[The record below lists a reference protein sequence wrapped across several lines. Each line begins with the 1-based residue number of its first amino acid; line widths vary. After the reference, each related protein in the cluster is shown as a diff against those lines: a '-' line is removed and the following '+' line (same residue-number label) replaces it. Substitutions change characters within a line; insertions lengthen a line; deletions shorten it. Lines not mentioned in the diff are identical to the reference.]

1 MNRFLWTARNSLALK
16 VILSTVILS
25 LCVVWITGSALNS
38 RLSDGIREVNLNS
51 AIVEA
56 RSTIFTADYRFLLA
70 QGEDDAVVQK
80 VVDDVISSAT
90 TITLNEN
97 TREVVFL
104 RSPNNTKDIN
114 YEIASNFLD
123 PISIPKS
130 LSERVRKSEDTVWQ
144 YTTMRYSQGASVPG
158 LAIGQKVQIPNAG
171 QYEMYIVFSLA
182 NEVQT
187 LNLIDTYMLIAGF
200 ILLILITMI
209 TWVVLRQVVKPVREA
224 ARIATEFTLGDFRQ
238 RMKVTSQDEISR
250 LGHAFNEMAQSL
262 EQQIARLENLSR
274 VQQRFVSD
282 VSHELRTPLTTL
294 RMASEVISDS
304 RESFDPIVARSTEL
318 LVAQLD
324 RFERLLEDLLEVSRF
339 DAEVAV
345 LEAVDFDIVQLVNR
359 CAEDLALVA
368 KERKTQI
375 YVNSAEPTIMIKA
388 DIRRVER
395 ILRNLFANAIDHAEE
410 VQIDVRIEASERDVA
425 IGVRDYG
432 VGLDEASLTRVFDR
446 FWRADPSRARTRGGT
461 GLGLSIA
468 LEDAR
473 LHNGELEVWGR
484 PGRGAHFVVTL
495 PRKTWDSVES
505 RLISLQPEDYRA

>member
-1 MNRFLWTARNSLALK
+1 MNRFFWKVRNSLAFK
-16 VILSTVILS
+16 VIISTVILS
-25 LCVVWITGSALNS
+25 LGVVWITGSALNS
-38 RLSDGIREVNLNS
+38 RLSSGIREVNLNS

-70 QGEDDAVVQK
+70 QGEKDSVVQK

-90 TITLNEN
+90 TITSNEN
-97 TREVVFL
+97 TREVVFA
-104 RSPNNTKDIN
+104 RSPGNTRAIN
-114 YEIASNFLD
+114 YEIASNLLD
-123 PISIPKS
+123 PATIPKS
-130 LSERVRKSEDTVWQ
+130 LSDRVRKSSDITWQ
-144 YTTMRYSQGASVPG
+144 YVTMRYLQGITAPG

-182 NEVQT
+182 NEEKT
-187 LNLIDTYMLIAGF
+187 LSLINTYLFIAG
-200 ILLILITMI
+200 LILIILITLI
-209 TWVVLRQVVKPVREA
+209 TWLVVRQVIKPVREA
-224 ARIATEFTLGDFRQ
+224 ARIATEFTSGDFRQ
-238 RMKVTSQDEISR
+238 RMKVYSQDEIST
-250 LGHAFNEMAQSL
+250 LGRAFNEMAESL

-294 RMASEVISDS
+294 RMASEVIAAS
-304 RESFDPIVARSTEL
+304 RDDFDPTVARSTEL

-345 LEAVDFDIVQLVNR
+345 LEAVDFDIVELVNR
-359 CAEDLALVA
+359 CADDLALVA
-368 KERKTQI
+368 KERKTEI
-375 YVNSAEPTIMIKA
+375 YVKSAEPVIMIKA

-395 ILRNLFANAIDHAEE
+395 ILRNLLANAIDHSEE
-410 VQIDVRIEASERDVA
+410 VQIDVQIKASERDVA

-432 VGLDEASLTRVFDR
+432 IGLDENSLTRVFDR

-473 LHNGELEVWGR
+473 LHNGELEAWGR

-495 PRKTWDSVES
+495 PRKTWES
-505 RLISLQPEDYRA
+505 IDQRLISLQPEDYTA

>member
-375 YVNSAEPTIMIKA
+375 YVKSAEPTIMIKA

-410 VQIDVRIEASERDVA
+410 VQIDVSIEASERDVA

-432 VGLDEASLTRVFDR
+432 VGLDEAALTRVFDR